1 MARMIIACATLKQ
14 ELNMLM
20 EKHRCDD
27 PVLWLEAGDHNRPQK
42 RREAIE
48 AALETCSQYD
58 TIVLAM
64 TFCGN
69 ILTGL
74 NSREHTLLLPCFDD
88 CIGLLL
94 DSPRQPDTYYLTDGW
109 LTGQQNIL
117 AEYEMALAKY
127 GPQKTRKI
135 FSAMFRGYRALA
147 WVDTGCTSPED
158 KNRARDAAAVLGL
171 DFIVVPGTLSRLER
185 LLFGDNAPFV
195 LRIPP
200 HTTISAEMRRGMI
213 PVTVGNERTTLYA
226 LPGENLLALLRRNG
240 LAPNAPCG
248 GQGTCGKC
256 SVLIDGESVP
266 SCQISVQSPME
277 ITIPHIDC
285 LEILAPEK
293 TAPTATGPLAAA
305 VDIGTT
311 SVVCTL
317 VDDTGEIL
325 AVKAVPNPQGPFG
338 ADVVSRIRAALSGE
352 MEHMTRL
359 IRNCVNGLLSDCC
372 EEAGIPPEKVRTVCI
387 VGNPAMQQLFLQI
400 CPRNLVEIPFS
411 PVLTRSYTCLCGD
424 VLPSCPQA
432 QLLTV
437 PDISGYVGADTVGC
451 ILAESLHLK
460 NEPTLLVDIGTNGEM
475 VLCAGGRM
483 ISCATAAGPAL
494 EGANITCGMTASPGA
509 IDHVWLTNVKIQVS
523 TIGNMPPIGICGSGL
538 IDYVAV
544 LLEMGM
550 INERGRL
557 LSSTEQG
564 GQRVVHLTDSV
575 FLTQEDIRQVQL
587 AKGSIRAGIELM
599 ARTMGIEVTD
609 ISQCLLAGAFG
620 TYLNPESSCRI
631 GLLPPELASRIR
643 SVGNGALTGARQIA
657 VTPELLLTAD
667 QIVQDTQYLEL
678 ASLPEFPKTFAKA
691 MRF

>member
-20 EKHRCDD
+20 EAHGCAD
-27 PVLWLEAGDHNRPQK
+27 PIVWLEAGEHNRSQK

-58 TIVLAM
+58 TVVLAM
-64 TFCGN
+64 SFCGN
-69 ILTGL
+69 ILTGI

-109 LTGQQNIL
+109 LMGQQNIL
-117 AEYEMALAKY
+117 AEYEMTLSKY
-127 GPQKTRKI
+127 GPQKTCRI

-158 KNRARDAAAVLGL
+158 KNCARNAAAVLGL

-185 LLFGDNAPFV
+185 LLFGDKAPFV

-248 GQGTCGKC
+248 SQGTCGKC
-256 SVLIDGESVP
+256 SVLIDGTSTP
-266 SCQISVQSPME
+266 SCQITVHAPFE
-277 ITIPHIDC
+277 IIIPSGEAM
-285 LEILAPEK
+285 EILAPEK
-293 TAPTATGPLAAA
+293 TASIPSGSLCAA

-311 SVVCTL
+311 SVVSAL
-317 VDDTGEIL
+317 VDETGEIL

-352 MEHMTRL
+352 MERMTRL
-359 IRNCVNGLLSDCC
+359 IRSCVNGLLAACC
-372 EEAGIPPEKVRTVCI
+372 EEAGIPPERIRTVCI
-387 VGNPAMQQLFLQI
+387 VGNPAMQQLFLDI

-411 PVLTRSYTCLCGD
+411 PVLTHSYTCLCGD
-424 VLPSCPQA
+424 ILTVCPQA
-432 QLLTV
+432 QLLTA

-451 ILAESLHLK
+451 ILAEALHQAA
-460 NEPTLLVDIGTNGEM
+460 EPTLLVDIGTNGEM

-483 ISCATAAGPAL
+483 ITCATAAGPAL
-494 EGANITCGMTASPGA
+494 EGANIVCGMTAAPGA
-509 IDHVWLTNVKIQVS
+509 IDHVWLEEEKIRFS
-523 TIGNMPPIGICGSGL
+523 TIGNAPAKGICGSGL
-538 IDYVAV
+538 IDGVAV
-544 LLEMGM
+544 LLDLEKL
-550 INERGRL
+550 NERGRIL
-557 LSSTEQG
+557 LDKEQY
-564 GQRVVHLTDSV
+564 GQRVVYLTDSV

-599 ARTMGIEVTD
+599 ANEMGIRVAD
-609 ISQCLLAGAFG
+609 ISCCLLAGAFG
-620 TYLNPESSCRI
+620 TYLKPESACRI
-631 GLLPPELASRIR
+631 GLLPPELAGRIR
-643 SVGNGALTGARQIA
+643 PVGNGALKGAQQMA
-657 VTPELLLTAD
+657 AAPELLLTAD
-667 QIVQDTQYLEL
+667 QIVKESQYLEL

>member
-1 MARMIIACATLKQ
+1 
-14 ELNMLM
+14 MLM
-20 EKHRCDD
+20 ETHGCTD

-42 RREAIE
+42 RRDAIE
-48 AALETCSQYD
+48 TALDACSQYD
-58 TIVLAM
+58 TVVLAM
-64 TFCGN
+64 SFCGN

-74 NSREHTLLLPCFDD
+74 NSREYTLLLPCFDD

-94 DSPRQPDTYYLTDGW
+94 DAPRQPDTYYLTDGW
-109 LTGQQNIL
+109 LAGQRNIL
-117 AEYEMALAKY
+117 EEYEMSLAKY
-127 GPQKTRKI
+127 GTKKTRRI

-147 WVDTGCTSPED
+147 WVDTGCTSPEG
-158 KNRARDAAAVLGL
+158 RIRVRDAAALL
-171 DFIVVPGTLSRLER
+171 ELAFTEVPGTLSRLKK
-185 LLFGDNAPFV
+185 LLFGYSSPHI
-195 LRIPP
+195 LEIPP
-200 HTTISAEMRRGMI
+200 HTTITAEMRRGMI
-213 PVTVGNERTTLYA
+213 PVTVSNRSTTVYA

-317 VDDTGEIL
+317 VDGTGEIL

-359 IRNCVNGLLSDCC
+359 IRSCVNHLLTACC
-372 EEAGIPPEKVRTVCI
+372 EEVRIPPERIRTVCI
-387 VGNPAMQQLFLQI
+387 VGNPAMQQLFLDI
-400 CPRNLVEIPFS
+400 CPRNLVEIPFF
-411 PVLTRSYTCLCGD
+411 PALTASSACLCGD
-424 VLPSCPQA
+424 VLPICPQA

-451 ILAESLHLK
+451 ILAESLHRAT
-460 NEPTLLVDIGTNGEM
+460 EPTLLVDIGTNGEM
-475 VLCAGGRM
+475 VLCAGSRM
-483 ISCATAAGPAL
+483 ITCATAAGPAL
-494 EGANITCGMTASPGA
+494 EGANIVCGMTASPGA
-509 IDHVWLTNVKIQVS
+509 IDHVWLAEGKIQVS
-523 TIGNMPPIGICGSGL
+523 TIGNTPPIGICGSGL
-538 IDYVAV
+538 IDAVAV
-544 LLEMGM
+544 LLELG
-550 INERGRL
+550 ILNARGRI
-557 LSSTEQG
+557 LSKKEQE
-564 GQRVVHLTDSV
+564 GQRVVYLTDPV
-575 FLTQEDIRQVQL
+575 FLTQDDIRQVQL

-599 ARTMGIEVTD
+599 ANEMGITVAD
-609 ISQCLLAGAFG
+609 ISCCLLAGAFG
-620 TYLNPESSCRI
+620 TYLKPESACRI
-631 GLLPPELASRIR
+631 GLLPPELAGKIR
-643 SVGNGALTGARQIA
+643 SVGNGALKGAQQMA
-657 VTPELLLTAD
+657 AAPELLLTAD
-667 QIVQDTQYLEL
+667 QIVKESQYLEL